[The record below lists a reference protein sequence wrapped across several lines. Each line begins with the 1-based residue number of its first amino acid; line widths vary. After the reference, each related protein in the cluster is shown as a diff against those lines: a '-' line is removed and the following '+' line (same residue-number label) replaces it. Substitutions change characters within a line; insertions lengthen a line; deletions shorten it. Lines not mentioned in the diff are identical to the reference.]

1 MCADNGCATAK
12 MRAQDVIVV
21 CADCARAVPSL
32 QARNRKDA
40 AQQQD
45 AKAGIKMLQQAGNSH
60 DSCMQMNRKKV
71 LTSSSLSHTT

>member
-45 AKAGIKMLQQAGNSH
+45 AKAGIKMLQL
-60 DSCMQMNRKKV
+60 NRKKV